1 MQEGGFV
8 SDFTITISGIDK
20 AIKDL
25 EAYKVSLVA
34 KKREFMTKLA
44 EIGIETATLKFS
56 TAQYD
61 GDNDVIVQKTPEWI
75 DENTL
80 EIVASGT
87 TVLFIEFGAGV
98 HYTEQHPK
106 ADELGFTRG
115 TYGQGKGSRDMWGYY
130 GSAGTN
136 GIVRTK
142 ADGSYVVLTHGN
154 PPARAMY
161 DASKEMESK
170 ILEIAKEVYG
180 NG

>member
-1 MQEGGFV
+1 MSE
-8 SDFTITISGIDK
+8 FTVTISGIDK

-25 EAYKVSLVA
+25 ESYKVSLIA
-34 KKREFMTKLA
+34 KKREFLTKLA
-44 EIGIETATLKFS
+44 EIGIETATIGFS
-56 TAQYD
+56 NAIYD
-61 GDNDVIVQKTPEWI
+61 GDNDVVVQKTPEWI

-80 EIVASGT
+80 QIVASGT
-87 TVLFIEFGAGV
+87 TVLFIEFGTGV

-115 TYGQGKGSRDMWGYY
+115 TYGQGKGSQDMWGYY

-154 PPARAMY
+154 PPARAMWE
-161 DASKEMESK
+161 ASEQIKSR